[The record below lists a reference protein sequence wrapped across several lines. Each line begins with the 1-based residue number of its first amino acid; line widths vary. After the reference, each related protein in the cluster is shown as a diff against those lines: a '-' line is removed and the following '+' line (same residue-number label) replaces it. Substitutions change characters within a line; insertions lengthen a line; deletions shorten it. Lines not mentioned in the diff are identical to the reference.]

1 MKIPGFLY
9 IRILRLLDRYGTDA
23 SYIKWMFLHRLGYW
37 PNLEH
42 PRTFNEKMNW
52 IKLNDKNPK
61 FVEYADKYTVREHIK
76 RVMGEEYLIP
86 IIGVYDSAEDIDYSA
101 LPNQFVLKCNNGAG
115 YNVICKD
122 KCSLDIKGTNAK
134 LNKWLKTDF
143 SKGKREWYYKE
154 IPPKIICEK
163 YMEDKQSDTLFD
175 YKLFCIG
182 GKVQFIQVDFDRFR
196 DHRRNIYDCNWN
208 LMEWGI
214 NFPRD
219 VERIVEKPLVL
230 REMIEFAEKLSAEF
244 KQLRVDFYVINGHL
258 YFGEMTFFSGGGFTN
273 FKPQLMDKRYGDI
286 LQL

>member
-1 MKIPGFLY
+1 MKIPGFIY
-9 IRILRLLDRYGTDA
+9 IQILRLLDLYGTDA

-37 PNLEH
+37 PNLKH

-52 IKLNDKNPK
+52 IKLNDKDPR
-61 FVEYADKYTVREHIK
+61 FIDYADKFVVREHIK
-76 RVMGEEYLIP
+76 NVMGKEYLIP
-86 IIGVYDSAEDIDYSA
+86 LIGVYDCAEDIDYTS

-115 YNVICKD
+115 FNVICKD
-122 KCSLDIKGTNAK
+122 KRTLNIEEVNAK

-143 SKGKREWYYKE
+143 SRGKREWYYKE
-154 IPPKIICEK
+154 IPPKILCEK

-219 VERIVEKPLVL
+219 VERIVEKPQVL
-230 REMIEFAEKLSAEF
+230 NDMIVFAEKLSSEF
-244 KQLRVDFYVINGHL
+244 KQLRVDFYVINGQL

-273 FKPQLMDKRYGDI
+273 FKPQSLDKKYGDI